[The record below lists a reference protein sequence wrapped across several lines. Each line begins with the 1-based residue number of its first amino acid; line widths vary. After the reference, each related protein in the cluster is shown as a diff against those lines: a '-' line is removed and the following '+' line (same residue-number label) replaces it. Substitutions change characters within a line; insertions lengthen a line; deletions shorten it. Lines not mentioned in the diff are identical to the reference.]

1 MKKVQLTIVAI
12 IIAGLMAQSCEK
24 MNTRID
30 GIGAITTNTL
40 QVDDFNSIEL
50 LGADNVFI
58 SYGTE
63 QEVTVTGHSNII
75 SRIQTEVSNGT
86 WFIELERGSYG
97 TYELTYY
104 ITVPDLEEVRSI
116 GSGNVT
122 VTDPISVDQ
131 MKVSLEGSGSFFGF
145 PLSASTAMVD
155 IMGSGECEITVNND
169 LDVLIEG
176 SGSVYYKGSPSIQS
190 DITGSGR
197 VVNANQ

>member
-24 MNTRID
+24 MNTRIE
-30 GIGAITTNTL
+30 GMGAITTNTL

-50 LGADNVFI
+50 TGADNVFI

-75 SRIQTEVSNGT
+75 SRIQTDVSNGT
-86 WFIELERGSYG
+86 WFIELERGTYG

-104 ITVPDLEEVRSI
+104 ITVPDLEEVRNI

-122 VTDPISVDQ
+122 VTDAISVDQ
-131 MKVSLEGSGSFFGF
+131 MKVSLEGSGSFIGF
-145 PLSASTAMVD
+145 PLSASTATVD

-169 LDVLIEG
+169 LDVVIEG

-197 VVNANQ
+197 VVNAN